1 MEQPRDARLLHAGCS
16 CKNRL
21 GFGSPGLSAASLHL
35 LAITCPSFSPNRG
48 KRAADNT
55 SLPCC
60 GLKCLPD
67 SLPPCS
73 GPEMGDLGASRPDAT
88 ASVGDDGGREEALQE
103 ETAQMMQCQDVR
115 GTAFALLPAQPKH

>member
-1 MEQPRDARLLHAGCS
+1 MEQPRDARLLHTGCS

-21 GFGSPGLSAASLHL
+21 GFGSPGLSTASLHL
-35 LAITCPSFSPNRG
+35 LAITRSSFFPHRG

-55 SLPCC
+55 ALPCC

-67 SLPPCS
+67 SLPPRS

-115 GTAFALLPAQPKH
+115 GTAFGLLPPQPKH